1 MMFGLAIDFVMRT
14 AVDIKNNRGLTLLPR
29 RSSRYPEV
37 KLADPNYADDIALF
51 EDSDYK
57 MSGTT

>member
-14 AVDIKNNRGLTLLPR
+14 AVDKNNRGLTLLPR